1 MQILVFGQLRDI
13 VGSSMLQI
21 DALPDTAALHHR
33 LLELYPSLA
42 NYSFRIAVDGKLT
55 DGQMPIFPG
64 SSIALLPP
72 FSGG

>member
-13 VGSSMLQI
+13 IGSSILQV
-21 DALPDTAALHHR
+21 DALPDTLALHQR
-33 LLELYPSLA
+33 LLENYPALR
-42 NYSFRIAVDGKLT
+42 NYTFRIAVDGKLT
-55 DGQMPIFPG
+55 DGSVPVFPG